1 MTFRFARVS
10 TSKFRNVKT
19 EVDGNI
25 FASKAEATRYVYLK
39 ALLRVGGIDALELQ
53 PRFNLVVNGQK
64 VCAYIADFRYRRVS
78 TGDVIVEDVKSKPT
92 RTPEYRIKKKL
103 LKALYNTEIVE
114 VG

>member
-1 MTFRFARVS
+1 MPLRFARGS
-10 TSKFRNVKT
+10 SSKFRNIKT
-19 EVDGNI
+19 EIDGVV

-39 ALLRVGGIDALELQ
+39 NLLRVGEIAELELQ
-53 PRFNLVVNGQK
+53 PRHNLVVNGIK

-78 TGDVIVEDVKSKPT
+78 TGEIITEDVKSKPT

-103 LKALYNTEIVE
+103 LKALYDVDIVE